1 MKGVIIGLMLVVGAP
16 ATALGQGQSADR
28 SRDIL
33 SVVGTHARV
42 MLMEEFR
49 GHPDVAVHSQGRI
62 RFNSEIFEGS
72 QQLRTDEPV
81 SSYAVEAVAAM
92 VGNAEAGVVTEH
104 TLDCAYG
111 TGCTLEE
118 APEVRAFAIFRS
130 LDVEADERARVELEL
145 VVLPPPPYHV
155 VVGRLDE
162 VLLERRGDAWVI
174 TGHRIIWES

>member
-1 MKGVIIGLMLVVGAP
+1 MKGVIVGLMIVVGAP
-16 ATALGQGQSADR
+16 ATALGQGQSIDR

-33 SVVGTHARV
+33 SVAGTHARA
-42 MLMEEFR
+42 MLAEEFR

-62 RFNSEIFEGS
+62 RFNSEVDEGS
-72 QQLRTDEPV
+72 QQLRTDQPV
-81 SSYAVEAVAAM
+81 SSNAIKAVAAA
-92 VGNAEAGVVTEH
+92 VGNAEAGVVTDRK
-104 TLDCAYG
+104 LDCAYG

-130 LDVEADERARVELEL
+130 LDVEAGERARVELEL
-145 VVLPPPPYHV
+145 IVLPPPPHHV